1 MAYKRRGAVPLS
13 RSAGNPS
20 IIQCGLR
27 RCLLPYQVASSSIQP
42 FGHNAVGGVGRFR
55 YRTISVHTL
64 SVHVFFGTSSFGT
77 LNVDIDT
84 VTCGALSRD
93 VRGDVFVDVDSLSD
107 RPAVIN
113 I

>member
-1 MAYKRRGAVPLS
+1 MAYKRWGAVPLS

-27 RCLLPYQVASSSIQP
+27 PMS
-42 FGHNAVGGVGRFR
+42 
-55 YRTISVHTL
+55 TSVHSGVFIHPAVWPQYCRRGRSL
-64 SVHVFFGTSSFGT
+64 SVQDNFGTYAFGTCFFRTSSFGT
-77 LNVDIDT
+77 LNVDIGT